1 MDVYEQL
8 RQLLDAY
15 PTGAPESE
23 SFSEILK
30 FLFTPEEAEL
40 AQKMSFRPMDA
51 QAIAERAGLEPEKAA
66 EMLEAMADKAIIFC
80 RQKEGKKLYGLL
92 PTIPGLFE
100 FPLMKGADTPELKRL
115 GKLWKDYH
123 DQALGAEF
131 AAGETPL
138 MRVVPVEKSLSHKNR
153 AHPYE
158 EVSRFIDEAS
168 YIAVAQCA
176 CRESIGACDKPRDV
190 CMIFGSPAKFL
201 VERGYAREVDKTEA
215 RKVLDRAEEAGLIHT
230 SNNSADRAN
239 LICNCCPCCCTVL
252 RGRTALGL
260 PNAFATSAFVAEV
273 DEDMCEGCGTCA
285 DERCS
290 MEAIEL
296 VDDVARVISERCVGC
311 GLCATGCPSGAISMT
326 RRQTP
331 PEVPESVQ
339 QLGLKVAQEKGK
351 LEKFMEVMKK

>member
-1 MDVYEQL
+1 MDVYEKL
-8 RQLLDAY
+8 RQLLDAH

-23 SFSEILK
+23 SFNEILR

-40 AQKMSFRPMDA
+40 ALKMSFRPMEA
-51 QAIAERAGLEPEKAA
+51 PAIAERAGMEPEKTAG
-66 EMLEAMADKAIIFC
+66 MLEAMADKAIIYC
-80 RQKEGKKLYGLL
+80 REKEGKKLYGLL

-100 FPLMKGADTPELKRL
+100 FPFMKGADTPELKRL
-115 GKLWKDYH
+115 GRLWKDYH
-123 DQALGAEF
+123 DEALGAEF
-131 AAGETPL
+131 AASATPL
-138 MRVVPVEKSLSHKNR
+138 MRVVPVEKSLTPKNR

-190 CMIFGSPAKFL
+190 CMIFGPPAEFL
-201 VERGYAREVDKTEA
+201 VRRGFARQVDKTEA
-215 RKVLDRAEEAGLIHT
+215 RRVLDRAEEAGLIHT

-252 RGRTALGL
+252 RGRTALNL

-273 DEDMCEGCGTCA
+273 DADTCDGCGTCA

-290 MEAIEL
+290 MDAIEL
-296 VDDVARVISERCVGC
+296 KDDVARVIVERCVGC
-311 GLCATGCPSGAISMT
+311 GLCVTGCPSQAISMT
-326 RRQTP
+326 RRRRP
-331 PEVPESVQ
+331 PEVPESIQ
-339 QLGLKVAQEKGK
+339 QVGLRIAQEKGK
-351 LEKFMEVMKK
+351 LERFLETMKK